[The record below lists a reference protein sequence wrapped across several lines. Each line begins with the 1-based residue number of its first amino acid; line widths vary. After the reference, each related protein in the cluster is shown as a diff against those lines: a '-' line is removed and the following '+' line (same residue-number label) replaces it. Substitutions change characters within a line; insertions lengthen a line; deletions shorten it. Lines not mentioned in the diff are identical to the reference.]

1 VSAEKENKAMG
12 AGSSVVVE
20 YFVTFKSLGKT
31 LQQLPFSKKM
41 KSDFNSTKSSMYIIG
56 LFLSMGAGW
65 ACGIPSVFTQIY
77 LCFSAAED
85 FFSAMLD

>member
-1 VSAEKENKAMG
+1 VGAEKENQATG

-41 KSDFNSTKSSMYIIG
+41 KRDFNSTK
-56 LFLSMGAGW
+56 
-65 ACGIPSVFTQIY
+65 
-77 LCFSAAED
+77 
-85 FFSAMLD
+85 

>member
-1 VSAEKENKAMG
+1 MGVEKETKATR

-20 YFVTFKSLGKT
+20 FLVTFKTLGKT

-41 KSDFNSTKSSMYIIG
+41 MSDFNSTKYSMYIIG
-56 LFLSMGAGW
+56 LFLSTGAGW

-77 LCFSAAED
+77 L
-85 FFSAMLD
+85 